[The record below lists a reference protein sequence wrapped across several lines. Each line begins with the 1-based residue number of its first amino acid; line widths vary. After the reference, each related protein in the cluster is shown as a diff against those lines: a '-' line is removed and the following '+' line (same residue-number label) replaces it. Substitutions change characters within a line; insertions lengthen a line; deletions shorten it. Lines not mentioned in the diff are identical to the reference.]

1 MALAGGGTGGHVYPS
16 IAVARELV
24 NLQHSTTS
32 RPSRDVTMLY
42 IGVHGRIDE
51 TIVPREGIPFR
62 AISAGQLRVASP
74 LIFARNALK
83 LALGVAQAT
92 WILLRFKPDVV
103 FATGGYASV
112 PVGVAARLL
121 RRPLIV
127 YLPDVTPGW
136 AVRLLSRLATRM
148 ATTSDRALE
157 YLPKEKTRVV
167 GYPVR
172 GDFWSLDQTAARE
185 QLGLPREGRVLLV
198 TAGSL
203 GARKIN
209 EAVVAALPR
218 LLERCHIIHLT
229 GAADEAWANERR
241 TTLTQAQQERYTVRG
256 YTDDVPAMMIAAD
269 LVVSRAGASTLGELP
284 AAGAAS
290 ILAPGE
296 YEGWSQAPNAEFLQ
310 ARGAAIVLRNAELD
324 RLAATVIE
332 LLDDEARLASMR
344 DAAKSLARPNAA
356 RDLAQM
362 LVEAA
367 A

>member
-1 MALAGGGTGGHVYPS
+1 VAFAGGGTGGHVYPS
-16 IAVARELV
+16 ISVARALE
-24 NLQHSTTS
+24 NFTPGLQL
-32 RPSRDVTMLY
+32 LY

-74 LIFARNALK
+74 LTFARNALK
-83 LALGVAQAT
+83 LALGVAQAA
-92 WILLRFKPDVV
+92 WILLRFKPDAV

-148 ATTSDRALE
+148 ATTSERALG
-157 YLPKEKTRVV
+157 YLPKGKTTVV

-172 GDFWSLDQTAARE
+172 DDFWSIDRAAARE
-185 QLGLPREGRVLLV
+185 RLGLPREGKVLLV

-209 EAVVAALPR
+209 EAVAAALPR

-229 GAADEAWANERR
+229 GAADEAWANEQR
-241 TTLTQAQQERYTVRG
+241 TALTQAQQERYTMHG

-296 YEGWSQAPNAEFLQ
+296 YEGWSQAPNAEYLQ
-310 ARGAAIVLRNAELD
+310 ARGAAVVLRNAELD
-324 RLAATVIE
+324 RLGATVIE
-332 LLDDEARLASMR
+332 LLDDEARLARMR
-344 DAAKSLARPNAA
+344 AAAKSLARPNAA